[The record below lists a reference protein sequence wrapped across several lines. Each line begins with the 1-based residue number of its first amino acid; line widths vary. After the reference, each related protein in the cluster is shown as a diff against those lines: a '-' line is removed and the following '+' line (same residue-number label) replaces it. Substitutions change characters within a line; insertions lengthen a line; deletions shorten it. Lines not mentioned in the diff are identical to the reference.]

1 MQAQQL
7 LSSIPQLFA
16 STQSSEAATGAAI
29 SAVIAAL
36 KVWKDCTYC
45 DSTLATELCV

>member
-36 KVWKDCTYC
+36 KVIAPTVTVRLQLSCVC
-45 DSTLATELCV
+45 D